1 MNNRNIISTTVCF
14 AAVFTVGLVGVIN
27 LAYAILGLPDN
38 FNNNNDVT
46 NSSNYLTDTGQQQQ
60 PPQQQA
66 TEGFSLYQ
74 DPASLFTIQYP
85 SHWQPVAKQNGDV
98 VFTSPLDFSSGRHI
112 SMVSIGIKN
121 VNATTL
127 DQLVSQ
133 FKSSNA
139 TKPFFEGKTIDES
152 PTTLAGLPA
161 HKIETEDLVYI
172 LALKDGKQY
181 LVSYQLG
188 QLDDL
193 PIVEQMIYSFQI
205 H

>member
-27 LAYAILGLPDN
+27 LAYAFLGLPDN
-38 FNNNNDVT
+38 FINNNDVT
-46 NSSNYLTDTGQQQQ
+46 NSSNDLTDTGQQQQ

-66 TEGFSLYQ
+66 EGFSLYE

-85 SHWQPVAKQNGDV
+85 SDWQPIAKQNGDV
-98 VFTSPLDFSSGRHI
+98 VFTSPLDFNSGRHI

-139 TKPFFEGKTIDES
+139 TKPFFEEKIIDES
-152 PTTLAGLPA
+152 PTTLAGLAA
-161 HKIETEDLVYI
+161 HKIETENLVYI
-172 LALKDGKQY
+172 LALKAGKQY

-193 PIVEQMIYSFQI
+193 SIVEQMIYSFQI
-205 H
+205 R

>member
-27 LAYAILGLPDN
+27 LAYAFLGLPDN
-38 FNNNNDVT
+38 FINNNDVT
-46 NSSNYLTDTGQQQQ
+46 NSSNDLTDTGQQQQ
-60 PPQQQA
+60 PSQQQA
-66 TEGFSLYQ
+66 EGFSLYE

-85 SHWQPVAKQNGDV
+85 SDWQPIAKQNGDV
-98 VFTSPLDFSSGRHI
+98 VFTSPLDFNSGRHI

-139 TKPFFEGKTIDES
+139 TKPFFEEKIIDES
-152 PTTLAGLPA
+152 PTTLAGLAA
-161 HKIETEDLVYI
+161 HKIETENLVYI
-172 LALKDGKQY
+172 LALKAGKQY

-193 PIVEQMIYSFQI
+193 SIVEQMIYSFQI
-205 H
+205 R

>member
-1 MNNRNIISTTVCF
+1 MKENMMTMTLASFVSSVFLTAVIIV
-14 AAVFTVGLVGVIN
+14 VVIN
-27 LAYAILGLPDN
+27 PAYAI
-38 FNNNNDVT
+38 
-46 NSSNYLTDTGQQQQ
+46 
-60 PPQQQA
+60 
-66 TEGFSLYQ
+66 EGFSTYK

-85 SHWQPVAKQNGDV
+85 SDWKPIAKQNGDV

-112 SMVSIGIKN
+112 SMVSIGLKD

-133 FKSSNA
+133 FKSGNA
-139 TKPFFEGKTIDES
+139 TKPFFEGKIIDES

-161 HKIETEDLVYI
+161 HKIETENLVYI
-172 LALKDGKQY
+172 LALKAGKQY
-181 LVSYQLG
+181 LLSYQLG